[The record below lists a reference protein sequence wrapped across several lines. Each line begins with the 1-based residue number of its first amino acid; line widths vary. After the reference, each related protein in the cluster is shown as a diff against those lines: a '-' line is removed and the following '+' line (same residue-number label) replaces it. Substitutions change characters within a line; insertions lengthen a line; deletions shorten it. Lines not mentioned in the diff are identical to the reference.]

1 MDGKV
6 PPGGDSRPFCRT
18 SPWRAS
24 ILQHKLPRARW
35 CHGARRCLGFAG
47 VMAQGVAL
55 VRRGHGARFAELQP
69 PPGPSFRRSGRHPRW
84 LSASAQVGAFGGTAA
99 HFAVFAARSLLNM
112 QLFTFSASKR
122 KKLHVVLGLMAFHRH
137 SDRSTRCPAVLA
149 TVRPAVL
156 PSWQPDDRPTHR
168 PAVLQPCRPPFLP
181 PVRRLRRPTQSSR
194 PDRSRRSG
202 RWTPARA
209 HPWRRRC
216 PRAWCDSG

>member
-1 MDGKV
+1 MQNGRQ
-6 PPGGDSRPFCRT
+6 GASRRGF
-18 SPWRAS
+18 AS
-24 ILQHKLPRARW
+24 ILQNKY
-35 CHGARRCLGFAG
+35 FVG
-47 VMAQGVAL
+47 VHSATQDASCPPAPWSEVL
-55 VRRGHGARFAELQP
+55 SRVRRGHGARSAELQP
-69 PPGPSFRRSGRHPRW
+69 PAPGPSVRRSGRHPRW

-122 KKLHVVLGLMAFHRH
+122 KKLHVFLGLMAFHRH

-149 TVRPAVL
+149 TARPAVL

-168 PAVLQPCRPPFLP
+168 PAVLQSCRPPFLP

-209 HPWRRRC
+209 RPWRRRC